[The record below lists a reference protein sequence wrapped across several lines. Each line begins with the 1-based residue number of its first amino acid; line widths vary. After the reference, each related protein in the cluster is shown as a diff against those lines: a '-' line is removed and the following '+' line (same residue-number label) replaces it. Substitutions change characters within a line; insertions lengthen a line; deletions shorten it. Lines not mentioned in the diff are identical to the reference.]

1 MLVTVGRRPNKRV
14 QRTRSSPS
22 ALRSPL
28 TRRSLDIDTTSMTK
42 EPTEFQY
49 FKAWLLFFVVTIGCS
64 WLISLII
71 GSFAAA
77 FIGAGGGSIAQAN
90 QLIQIISFVISI
102 PVFYVTFRAVVG
114 KYLIPK
120 IIWED

>member
-1 MLVTVGRRPNKRV
+1 L
-14 QRTRSSPS
+14 RSSEPW
-22 ALRSPL
+22 LICV
-28 TRRSLDIDTTSMTK
+28 SLDVDTTTMTK

-49 FKAWLLFFVVTIGCS
+49 FKAWLLFFVVAIGCS
-64 WLISLII
+64 WLISLVI

-77 FIGAGGGSIAQAN
+77 FIGAGGGSIAQAR

-102 PVFYVTFRAVVG
+102 PVSYVTFRAVVG

>member
-1 MLVTVGRRPNKRV
+1 MN
-14 QRTRSSPS
+14 
-22 ALRSPL
+22 
-28 TRRSLDIDTTSMTK
+28 K

-49 FKAWLLFFVVTIGCS
+49 FKAWLLFLVIATFST
-64 WLISLII
+64 WLLTLII

-77 FIGAGGGSIAQAN
+77 FLHAGGASLPQATRV
-90 QLIQIISFVISI
+90 IQILSYVGAI
-102 PVFYVTFRAVVG
+102 PVSYVTFRGVVG

>member
-1 MLVTVGRRPNKRV
+1 MN
-14 QRTRSSPS
+14 
-22 ALRSPL
+22 
-28 TRRSLDIDTTSMTK
+28 K

-49 FKAWLLFFVVTIGCS
+49 FKAWLIIFVIAIGCS
-64 WLISLII
+64 WLISLVI

-77 FIGAGGGSIAQAN
+77 FVGAGGGSLAQAG
-90 QLIQIISFVISI
+90 QLIQVISFVISI
-102 PVFYVTFRAVVG
+102 PVSYVTFRGVVG